1 MIGVCLVLWGGDKA
15 LRWRVSKMFDTLGS
29 GVWKNAGDGRG
40 PIYIDG
46 QRVAWP
52 LPTENRGHRR
62 WKTLIGLL
70 LEVSYAARPLA
81 A

>member
-1 MIGVCLVLWGGDKA
+1 MGGGTRLCAGASRKCLILWDLECG
-15 LRWRVSKMFDTLGS
+15 
-29 GVWKNAGDGRG
+29 KNAGDGRG